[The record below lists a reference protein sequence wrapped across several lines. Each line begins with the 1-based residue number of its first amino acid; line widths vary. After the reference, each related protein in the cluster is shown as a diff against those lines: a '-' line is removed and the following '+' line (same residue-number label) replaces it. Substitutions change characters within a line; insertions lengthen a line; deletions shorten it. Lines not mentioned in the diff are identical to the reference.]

1 MLSNM
6 NHENVKIQYD
16 RLRRHY
22 TANLNGYDQIALLDL
37 AHALRFFTEIPGL
50 IDDKYGPKLLNAN
63 FNAGMK
69 RIMRGAEFSYCYL
82 PEDGVTVKAKI
93 GWNGMFEF
101 HGPSNDQF
109 SIGGTTK
116 LEANQRISIKE
127 FFLIY
132 RELSPVEIQLLNS
145 YSQAVTYTK
154 VGLKDYLNAIAVR
167 FQFANESP
175 KFISRIELIKRVANE
190 YDASHAS
197 HADKPDDFVNH
208 FSAPVQRLMQYSCA
222 DLPLPFFVL
231 MHISK
236 NILTSLEEK
245 M

>member
-6 NHENVKIQYD
+6 NHENIRIQYD

-37 AHALRFFTEIPGL
+37 AHALRIFTEIPEL
-50 IDDKYGPKLLNAN
+50 IDNKYGPKLLSAN

-69 RIMRGAEFSYCYL
+69 KIMRGAEFAYCCL

-93 GWNGMFEF
+93 GWNGVFEF
-101 HGPSNDQF
+101 HGPNNDHF
-109 SIGGTTK
+109 SIGGMIN

-127 FFLIY
+127 FFLVY
-132 RELSPVEIQLLNS
+132 RELSSVEVRLLND
-145 YSQAVTYTK
+145 YSQTVTYTEL
-154 VGLKDYLNAIAVR
+154 GLKDYLDAIAVR
-167 FQFANESP
+167 FQFANELP
-175 KFISRIELIKRVANE
+175 KHISRIELIKRVANE
-190 YDASHAS
+190 YDASHSS
-197 HADKPDDFVNH
+197 HPDKPDDFINR

-236 NILTSLEEK
+236 NILTSLEGRV
-245 M
+245 